1 MGRRGRRLPFIEMPI
16 ATRDPTKTPSPFAA
30 TDRAAKIIGEQE
42 RTFQRLFGS
51 NFDSYFRLQDQL
63 RRAALGPMLDRSV
76 LANWSATARAANVG
90 GTASI
95 LKSVRETRSYAL
107 TPGIGATADPARGDR
122 TGRLGAGVLLPSGIV
137 RSPLGA
143 NARQNP
149 LGDTAATVGG
159 INAMA
164 SVSAKASLLA
174 CTSASALAIT
184 AQVHERHRLILE
196 QNNALLGMSIKR
208 TLAAQGIPSLAAALD
223 AHKLATNALIGGA
236 ITRAVLDQMRV
247 MQDVLRRHDSTLG
260 AASALRR
267 SLLANE
273 LVSKSI
279 ARSLLGMRFAKP
291 SITMAFDIRNT
302 ALGGL
307 SGLAL
312 RDWLIREEPPT
323 WEEIYGVA
331 LRELRA
337 EFRRDSLGYS
347 VQVHVAL
354 LVLEAMLT
362 TTPALPAQAREEIH
376 KGFLLAHAI
385 ALSAASYR
393 RTLR

>member
-1 MGRRGRRLPFIEMPI
+1 
-16 ATRDPTKTPSPFAA
+16 
-30 TDRAAKIIGEQE
+30 
-42 RTFQRLFGS
+42 
-51 NFDSYFRLQDQL
+51 
-63 RRAALGPMLDRSV
+63 MLDRSV
-76 LANWSATARAANVG
+76 LANWLATARAANVG

-95 LKSVRETRSYAL
+95 LKSVRETRSYVL
-107 TPGIGATADPARGDR
+107 TPGIGATADRARANR
-122 TGRLGAGVLLPSGIV
+122 TARLGAGALLPSGIV
-137 RSPLGA
+137 RNALGA
-143 NARQNP
+143 NARQNL
-149 LGDTAATVGG
+149 LGDRAATLGG

-174 CTSASALAIT
+174 GTSASALAIT
-184 AQVHERHRLILE
+184 AQVRERHRLILE
-196 QNNALLGMSIKR
+196 QKDALLGMSIKR

-223 AHKLATNALIGGA
+223 AHKLATNALIAGA
-236 ITRAVLDQMRV
+236 ITRAVLDQVRV
-247 MQDVLRRHDSTLG
+247 MQDVLGRHDSTLG
-260 AASALRR
+260 AAPALRR
-267 SLLANE
+267 SPLANE

-279 ARSLLGMRFAKP
+279 ARSLLGTQFAKP
-291 SITMAFDIRNT
+291 SIAMAFDIRNT

-331 LRELRA
+331 LRDLRA
-337 EFRRDSLGYS
+337 EFRGHSLGYS

-385 ALSAASYR
+385 ALSGASYR